1 MTQSNPNETA
11 SESIGFLKSLNELD
25 GQSFEVMI
33 NSMMKCL
40 TKLTRRDNNEERKE
54 VGDENEL
61 ELLYRLFIMIM
72 INTNG
77 FKAGAL
83 MRKLLTLE
91 TRYETNKNSSLD
103 EGILVKIRQEVSP
116 FHEQCF
122 AEAVKSLIN
131 YLTEIEPDEDKLT
144 ALVHNMVLVNEW
156 DIQNK
161 CSMK

>member
-40 TKLTRRDNNEERKE
+40 TKLTRRDTTETNEERN
-54 VGDENEL
+54 DDNEL
-61 ELLYRLFIMIM
+61 ELIYRLIIMIM

-91 TRYETNKNSSLD
+91 TQNGTIKSSSLD
-103 EGILVKIRQEVSP
+103 EGILVKIRQEISP

-122 AEAVKSLIN
+122 ADAVKSLVN
-131 YLTEIEPDEDKLT
+131 HLSEIEPDEEKLT
-144 ALVHNMVLVNEW
+144 ALVHNMVLVHEW

-161 CSMK
+161 CSIK